1 MASKMITLDNLGQAV
16 QQILNEYSDE
26 VSSKLDEITQRVGK
40 KGAELLKAESLR
52 DFPNSKKHKKR
63 YGQTWT
69 SKAEVGR
76 LYTTVTIYNRQ
87 AGLPHLL
94 EHGHVSS
101 NGTGRDYHT
110 DKAPVTAREH
120 IAPVAER
127 IEQQYEKEVISKL

>member
-1 MASKMITLDNLGQAV
+1 MASKKITLDNLGQAV

-26 VSSKLDEITQRVGK
+26 VSSNLDEITKKVGK

-76 LYTTVTIYNRQ
+76 LYTRVTIYNRQ

-94 EHGHVSS
+94 ENGHALVA
-101 NGTGRDYHT
+101 GGRRLGSV
-110 DKAPVTAREH
+110 AGREH